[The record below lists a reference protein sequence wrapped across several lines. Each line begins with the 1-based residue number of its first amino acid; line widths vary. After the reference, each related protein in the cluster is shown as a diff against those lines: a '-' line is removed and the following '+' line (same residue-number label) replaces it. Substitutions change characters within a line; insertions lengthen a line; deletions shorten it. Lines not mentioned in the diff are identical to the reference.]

1 MIKRSGCLIG
11 TAAAGMW
18 LRLVLINAASPW
30 IDEVNEACDL
40 PHKYGISKVGS
51 IHIVINRAL
60 VPDCMFLQTVNRP
73 ICFIISWGEG
83 GTFVGTRTEDCFCSE
98 EFGPK

>member
-1 MIKRSGCLIG
+1 MIPAARCGRIVRWFRPKAMIKRSGCLIG

-40 PHKYGISKVGS
+40 PHNYGISKVG
-51 IHIVINRAL
+51 
-60 VPDCMFLQTVNRP
+60 
-73 ICFIISWGEG
+73 
-83 GTFVGTRTEDCFCSE
+83 
-98 EFGPK
+98 